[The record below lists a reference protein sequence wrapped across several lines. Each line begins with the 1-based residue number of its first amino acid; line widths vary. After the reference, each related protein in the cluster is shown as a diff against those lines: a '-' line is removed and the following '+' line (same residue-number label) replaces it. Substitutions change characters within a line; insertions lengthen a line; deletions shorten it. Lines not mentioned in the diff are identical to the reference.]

1 MKKAILILLILLSN
15 KSIGQDFLV
24 FEKKINNEENYTFQ
38 DIDFFDTEENIKL
51 RGTLISPKSDYSKIV
66 IIAPGSGK
74 DTRNSHYILTEEF
87 LKNGIAV
94 YRYDDRGFGKS
105 EGKYNISINDNNN
118 DLYYAFQNLRLN
130 KTLVQKKIGI
140 LGHSLGGYA
149 ALNACANELSIDFLI
164 LMSTPVEKFGNFK
177 KNKFEVKNQNKI
189 KVSSEYVLNNI
200 KVPLLFIAGSEDSL
214 FNVKSTIKLLN
225 NLNNKN
231 IQTKIM
237 DGMNHYLKIGNDDWQ
252 EKRQFNSLYEINSE
266 ALKEIINWATNI

>member
-51 RGTLISPKSDYSKIV
+51 SGTLISPKSDYSKIV

-130 KTLVQKKIGI
+130 ETLVQKKIGI

-149 ALNACANELSIDFLI
+149 ALNVCANELSIDFLI

>member
-24 FEKKINNEENYTFQ
+24 FEKKINNEENYNFQ
-38 DIDFFDTEENIKL
+38 NIDFFDTEENIKL
-51 RGTLISPKSDYSKIV
+51 SGTLISPKSDYSKIV

-130 KTLVQKKIGI
+130 ETLVQKKIGI

-149 ALNACANELSIDFLI
+149 ALNACANELNIDFLI
-164 LMSTPVEKFGNFK
+164 LMSTPIEKFGNFK

-266 ALKEIINWATNI
+266 ALKEIMNWATNI

>member
-130 KTLVQKKIGI
+130 ETLVQKKIGI